1 MAEIT
6 NDEIVDA
13 AKAPQ
18 SVAVDGV
25 SVSNRSTDELIR
37 ARDDVAN
44 NENAKSPRRG
54 LLFAKLIPGSAVGQ

>member
-6 NDEIVDA
+6 NNEIIEA

-25 SVSNRSTDELIR
+25 SVANRSTDELIR

-44 NENAKSPRRG
+44 NSNATSPRRG

>member
-6 NDEIVDA
+6 NNEIIEA

-25 SVSNRSTDELIR
+25 SVANRSTDELIR
-37 ARDDVAN
+37 ARDEVAN
-44 NENAKSPRRG
+44 NSNATSPRRG